1 MLISNIVFSL
11 SWKMKNVFSL
21 SLKTPNDLKRTILP
35 NLAVKQT
42 IFKGRGI
49 KHSAYGPEPAHW
61 RVQFDVLMT
70 EKCSFAVL
78 TRT

>member
-1 MLISNIVFSL
+1 MLISNIVLSL
-11 SWKMKNVFSL
+11 SWKIKNVFSL

-49 KHSAYGPEPAHW
+49 KHSAHW

>member
-1 MLISNIVFSL
+1 MLISNIVLSH
-11 SWKMKNVFSL
+11 SWKMKNVFLL
-21 SLKTPNDLKRTILP
+21 SLKTSNDLKRTIRP

-49 KHSAYGPEPAHW
+49 KHSVHGPEPAHW

-70 EKCSFAVL
+70 EKCGFAVL